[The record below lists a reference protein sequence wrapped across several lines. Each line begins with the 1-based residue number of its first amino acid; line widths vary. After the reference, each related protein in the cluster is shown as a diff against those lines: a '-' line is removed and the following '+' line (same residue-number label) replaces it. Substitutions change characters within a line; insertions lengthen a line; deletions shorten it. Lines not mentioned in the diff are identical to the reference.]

1 MWLAHRFFAETGAA
15 PGAQAT
21 EDSLRVIEGRAL
33 FDGPEHKTWLRVGEH
48 DGDIYLDLCD
58 DEWRAVRVTPEG
70 CRVIADPPI
79 KFVRSRSMLPLP
91 EPDPNGKIELL
102 YDLIHVRAVGDERMI
117 VACLSGW
124 LRPRGPYPVLA
135 LSGEQG
141 ATKTTTGRAV
151 RYMIDPHE
159 LKDRGPPRDEQTLIV
174 SARNS
179 WICAF
184 DNLSRMPE
192 WLADA
197 ICRLS
202 TGGGFASR
210 ELYTGFDEVAIH
222 VTRPVILTGIEDIA
236 TRGDLAD
243 RTIHVKLPPI
253 DDSERITE
261 DEFWAKAE
269 KYRPA
274 ILGALLNGLASA
286 LKHADERPEVLTRMA
301 DFCAFVHRAEPGLGW
316 CRGDFLAAY
325 LANRGDGVN
334 KVLDDRPIARDHPA
348 RHRQELVRQGDG
360 CLPCEKRCM
369 RRICLMPRADP
380 FKPHL
385 SVRLTLQLPA
395 GLASMPRRTRASPRW
410 NRPGSVGIL
419 YSRQPRFPQKLT
431 FSIAYWDGMK
441 IAPRAV
447 ESLWGAKS

>member
-1 MWLAHRFFAETGAA
+1 MGHRTPAPLDERPRPDIGRSRGRRFEETEGADDGGPRKPQKGELLKLIDGAELWHTPDQTAYVTLQIGKHRENWPVRSRTFRMWLAHRFFAETGAA

-325 LANRGDGVN
+325 LANRGEGVN
-334 KVLDDRPIARDHPA
+334 KVLDDSPIARAIRLVINKNWCGRATAACRA
-348 RHRQELVRQGDG
+348 RNVA
-360 CLPCEKRCM
+360 C
-369 RRICLMPRADP
+369 AA
-380 FKPHL
+380 F
-385 SVRLTLQLPA
+385 A
-395 GLASMPRRTRASPRW
+395 
-410 NRPGSVGIL
+410 
-419 YSRQPRFPQKLT
+419 
-431 FSIAYWDGMK
+431 
-441 IAPRAV
+441 
-447 ESLWGAKS
+447 